1 MLDEETSGLISD
13 DKIHKESDWITKIKL
28 GFRNTR
34 LDVMIFEIVN
44 FFFSVYFFYIAP
56 FVVINLSLVTNGIS

>member
-1 MLDEETSGLISD
+1 MISN
-13 DKIHKESDWITKIKL
+13 DKINKESHWITKIKL
-28 GFRNTR
+28 GFSNTR

-56 FVVINLSLVTNGIS
+56 FMVINLSLVANGIN